1 MLQSTSDGLVELARL
16 VANIPHS
23 VISFRVSNILGL
35 RQHIASFIGIR
46 MIAALLSDSDSG
58 SIVQRQ

>member
-35 RQHIASFIGIR
+35 RWHNGSVIGSR
-46 MIAALLSDSDSG
+46 MTAALLSDSGPS
-58 SIVQRQ
+58 VQRQ